1 MVGSADPQTVTT
13 KESFVSNRESS
24 ARNQTGHSSRTRIVW
39 PETVLVPTDIC
50 SGALA
55 REARAAEH
63 HG

>member
-1 MVGSADPQTVTT
+1 MNYTEVLQV
-13 KESFVSNRESS
+13 SF
-24 ARNQTGHSSRTRIVW
+24 I
-39 PETVLVPTDIC
+39 IIIIIIIII

>member
-1 MVGSADPQTVTT
+1 MASFKLTLSAPCSPYKHQR
-13 KESFVSNRESS
+13 K
-24 ARNQTGHSSRTRIVW
+24 
-39 PETVLVPTDIC
+39 VLKLHEISY